1 MGTFRSLVIH
11 SGFFLGMAMALS
23 NAWGSTSDPC
33 NTHESESKKLYCQ
46 AIYYMDANR
55 CFKIENYEL
64 RQHCTLQVKD
74 AQRHVTYQLAA
85 KKPGN

>member
-1 MGTFRSLVIH
+1 MS
-11 SGFFLGMAMALS
+11 LS

-33 NTHESESKKLYCQ
+33 NTHESGSKKLYCQ